1 MKAID
6 AIRTAL
12 ATSDRWV
19 KQAGRDEGCAAG
31 ACKFKTSNH
40 AMWVLG
46 HTTVVE
52 GRLHKTL
59 FGTPN
64 PVEHWKPLFDAG
76 SEPSDDPAVYPPF
89 EEVVREIPRAA
100 QQDIAYVNTLSD
112 ADLDRPVKNP
122 PPGLEKP
129 FATVGSA
136 LLTIALHQ
144 AFHNGES
151 SVARRASGKQPVFV
165 PTKEFRES

>member
-6 AIRTAL
+6 LIRAAL
-12 ATSDRWV
+12 AMSDRWV
-19 KQAGRDEGCAAG
+19 GKLEEMKDCPLVRAN
-31 ACKFKTSNH
+31 KNSNH

-59 FGTPN
+59 FGGPN
-64 PVEHWKPLFDAG
+64 PVEPWKPLFDAG
-76 SEPSDDPAVYPPF
+76 SEPSDDPAMYPPF
-89 EEVVREIPRAA
+89 EEVVAKYRELRGKTL
-100 QQDIAYVNTLSD
+100 AYVDKLTD
-112 ADLDRPVKNP
+112 ADLDQPIKNP

-151 SVARRASGKQPVFV
+151 SVARRASGKPPVFV